1 MPPSHKR
8 EASTRLNPRF
18 LFTSF
23 WTSRGGQSR
32 QFSSSI
38 VTPAKAGASVV
49 RFALGSRF
57 RGNDVMGRGNDARGC
72 GNGGELHLASPPQQT
87 HSGVIFHRHPRGRNA
102 TPSPSIVTPAAGAQ
116 LHHLPSSPPRQE
128 RNSITFHRHPR
139 GRSATPS
146 PFTVTP
152 AAGAQLHHLPSSPPR
167 QERNSITFHRHPRG
181 SGGPVWCDLLWVPA
195 FAGMTCGRAGV
206 THGRAGVTHGR
217 AGVTR
222 GRAGVT
228 YGEVRMTPDKA
239 GTMAKGERVP
249 AIP

>member
-139 GRSATPS
+139 G
-146 PFTVTP
+146 
-152 AAGAQLHHLPSSPPR
+152 
-167 QERNSITFHRHPRG
+167 